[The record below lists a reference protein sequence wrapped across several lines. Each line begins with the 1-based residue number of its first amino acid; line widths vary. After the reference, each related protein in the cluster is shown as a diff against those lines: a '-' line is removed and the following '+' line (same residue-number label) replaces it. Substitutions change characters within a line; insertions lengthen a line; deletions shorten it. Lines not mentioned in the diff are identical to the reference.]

1 MCVKIGRA
9 SFLTYHRHKLIWNGL
24 KVIAVLILSRSH
36 THTHTQ
42 KSFDFAVSLP
52 ARNWVLLLRFA
63 WSSVLCK
70 RGFRWQNLIKTSRWV
85 GSRLP
90 GPGQNHWWQ
99 MFTGVEEP
107 CVVDISRVIWRA
119 GRSQSDCHFTYF
131 KQMWNWLTWTCF
143 VFEKKKM
150 HLLYMV
156 LAIVKVMFF
165 RIAKMMVSKSV
176 KVGFYWL
183 WWSWEYFKVVL
194 IPHRSS

>member
-143 VFEKKKM
+143 VFEKKKCICCTWFWP
-150 HLLYMV
+150 LSRWCFSELP
-156 LAIVKVMFF
+156 
-165 RIAKMMVSKSV
+165 R
-176 KVGFYWL
+176 
-183 WWSWEYFKVVL
+183 WWSPSLLKLVFTGFGDLESTLRLF
-194 IPHRSS
+194 